1 MSYSITTKDG
11 ITVSDIPD
19 DIKPDD
25 PILKD
30 HVAKIRAGKL
40 ETPGM
45 AKSALAGLGYGT
57 GQVGLTLQ
65 ELAGKGLS
73 ALGAEETGK
82 ALQEDVA
89 QGRQKLKS
97 EFFPYQVANPMSAGT
112 GEFVSEA
119 ALTAP
124 VGGVIAKPFMAA
136 AKYAPVAG
144 RIGQAIGSAGFDV
157 APAATTLGKVGNA
170 ALRVG
175 GGAVTGGAAA
185 GLVNPE
191 EAGAGAAG
199 GALFGAAAK
208 PVGAMLGAGLR
219 KFVPDRAAD
228 AEVMSATA
236 NGLKTL
242 MLDLQ
247 DAGVDPKNVPKETID
262 WVGSQLRE
270 AYRQGKEI
278 DPAALLRKHDFEM
291 LGIQPLRGQIT
302 RDATQFAQERNLR
315 GAMPAIQERLTE
327 QNRNLQDIFGKPA
340 SMAEEAYSGGK
351 TLIDELAAQEAAASK
366 RVSELYQAARQS
378 AGKDLEIPMQGLA
391 QDFGDVMNR
400 YSQNVINALPVKE
413 FEKYGLMGGKQ
424 TKLFTV
430 EEADKLLKTINANQ
444 SNDPAVINALK
455 ELRKAVKN
463 SVMSI
468 ADDGG
473 VFAPAVQA
481 AKERFQMLEK
491 IPAMGAVYQGNAIAD
506 NFVKKYVI
514 QSDTDSVKNLAN
526 ALRGT
531 PAFDQ
536 AKAQMAEDIR
546 RAAFGEGITAD
557 SAIRPELLAKKLREL
572 GSEKMSAFFSPSEMQ
587 RYDAAVRVA
596 NYIAKHP
603 SDAPVN
609 TSNTLVASLMQT
621 PAAKLLGK
629 AASKIPGADIAVGAA
644 NALTGAVKNEVAANK
659 ALKAEIPATK
669 LELNEAQR
677 RLLAKVL
684 GGSGAA
690 AGVLSQ

>member
-1 MSYSITTKDG
+1 MGYSITTKDG

-19 DIKPDD
+19 EIKPDD

-73 ALGAEETGK
+73 ALGAEQTGR

-97 EFFPYQVANPMSAGT
+97 EFFPYQVANPMSAGA
-112 GEFVSEA
+112 GEFASEA
-119 ALTAP
+119 LVTAP
-124 VGGVIAKPFMAA
+124 VGGVIAKPLMAA
-136 AKYAPVAG
+136 GKYVPSLEKVG
-144 RIGQAIGSAGFDV
+144 RAIGSAGFDV
-157 APAATTLGKVGNA
+157 APAATTMGKVGNA

-191 EAGAGAAG
+191 DVGSGATG
-199 GALFGAAAK
+199 GALFGVAAK
-208 PVGAMLGAGLR
+208 PVGSVLGAGLR
-219 KFVPDRAAD
+219 KLVPAKAAALEAD
-228 AEVMSATA
+228 SATA
-236 NGLKTL
+236 NGLKQL
-242 MLDLQ
+242 VKDLE
-247 DAGVDPKNVPKETID
+247 DSGVAPESIPKETID
-262 WVGSQLRE
+262 YVGARLRE
-270 AYRQGKEI
+270 AYSKGKEI
-278 DPAALLRKHDFEM
+278 DPAALLRKQDFDL

-302 RDATQFAQERNLR
+302 RDAAQYAQERNLR

-327 QNRNLQDIFGKPA
+327 QNRNLQNIFGKPA
-340 SMAEEAYSGGK
+340 SQATEAYQAGNVLMG
-351 TLIDELAAQEAAASK
+351 ELGAQEAAASK
-366 RVSELYQAARQS
+366 RVSELYKAARQS
-378 AGKDLEIPMQGLA
+378 AGKDLEVPMGGLA
-391 QDFGDVMNR
+391 NDYMTVLDEFGDKVPSGVRN
-400 YSQNVINALPVKE
+400 QFKK
-413 FEKYGLMGGKQ
+413 FGLEGQKQ

-430 EEADKLLKTINANQ
+430 EEADKLGKVINANV
-444 SNDPAVINALK
+444 SNDPATNAALGR
-455 ELRKAVKN
+455 LRNAVKD

-473 VFAPAVQA
+473 VFGPAVKA
-481 AKERFQMLEK
+481 AKERFQMLES
-491 IPAMGAVYQGNAIAD
+491 IPAMGAVQAKTAIPD
-506 NFVKKYVI
+506 NFVQKYVI
-514 QSDTDSVKNLAN
+514 KSDTDSVKRLAET
-526 ALRGT
+526 LRGT
-531 PAFDQ
+531 PSFDQ

-557 SAIRPELLAKKLREL
+557 AAIRPELLAKKLREL
-572 GSEKMSAFFSPSEMQ
+572 GTEKMSAFFDPIEMK
-587 RYDAAVRVA
+587 RYEAAVRVA

-609 TSNTLVASLMQT
+609 TSNTLVASLMQS
-621 PAAKLLGK
+621 PVGQLVGK
-629 AASKIPGADIAVGAA
+629 AASRIPGADLAIGAV
-644 NALTGAVKNEVAANK
+644 NAVTGAVKNEVAAGK

-684 GGSGAA
+684 GGAGAA

>member
-1 MSYSITTKDG
+1 MGYSITTKDG

-65 ELAGKGLS
+65 DLAGKGLS

-97 EFFPYQVANPMSAGT
+97 EFFPYQVANPMSAST
-112 GEFVSEA
+112 GEFAAEA

-144 RIGQAIGSAGFDV
+144 RIGQAIESAGFNV
-157 APAATTLGKVGNA
+157 APAATTMGKVGNA

-191 EAGAGAAG
+191 DVGSGATG
-199 GALFGAAAK
+199 GALFGVAAK
-208 PVGAMLGAGLR
+208 PVGSLLGAGLR
-219 KFVPDRAAD
+219 KLVPEKAAALEAD
-228 AEVMSATA
+228 SATA
-236 NGLKTL
+236 NGLKQLVKDLEDSGVAPENIPRETL
-242 MLDLQ
+242 
-247 DAGVDPKNVPKETID
+247 D

-278 DPAALLRKHDFEM
+278 DPAALLRKHDFEL

-302 RDATQFAQERNLR
+302 RDATQYAQERNLR

-327 QNRNLQDIFGKPA
+327 QNRTLQDIFGKPA
-340 SMAEEAYSGGK
+340 SKAQEAYQAGNVLMG
-351 TLIDELAAQEAAASK
+351 ELGAQEAAASK

-378 AGKDLEIPMQGLA
+378 AGKDLEIPLGGLA
-391 QDFGDVMNR
+391 NDYMTVLDEFGDKVPSGVRN
-400 YSQNVINALPVKE
+400 QFKK
-413 FEKYGLMGGKQ
+413 FGLEGEKQ

-430 EEADKLLKTINANQ
+430 EEADKLGKVINANV
-444 SNDPAVINALK
+444 SNDPATNAALGR
-455 ELRKAVKN
+455 LRNAVKD
-463 SVMSI
+463 SVMNI
-468 ADDGG
+468 AEDGG
-473 VFAPAVQA
+473 VFAPAVKA
-481 AKERFQMLEK
+481 AKERFKMLED
-491 IPAMGAVYQGNAIAD
+491 IPAMGAVQKGKAIPD
-506 NFVKKYVI
+506 NFVQKYVI
-514 QSDTDSVKNLAN
+514 KSDTDSVKRLADT
-526 ALRGT
+526 LRDT

-536 AKAQMAEDIR
+536 AKAQMAEDLR

-557 SAIRPELLAKKLREL
+557 AAIRPEMLARKLREL
-572 GSEKMSAFFSPSEMQ
+572 GSEKMSAFFSPQEMQ
-587 RYDAAVRVA
+587 RYEAAVRVA
-596 NYIAKHP
+596 NYIEKHP
-603 SDAPVN
+603 NAAPVN
-609 TSNTLVASLMQT
+609 TSNTLVASLMQS
-621 PAAKLLGK
+621 PVGKLAGK
-629 AASKIPGADIAVGAA
+629 AASKIPGAELAIGAA
-644 NALTGAVKNEVAANK
+644 NAVTGAVKNEVAAGK

-677 RLLAKVL
+677 KFLAKVL
-684 GGSGAA
+684 GGVGAA
-690 AGVLSQ
+690 AGVLGQ

>member
-1 MSYSITTKDG
+1 MGYSITTKDG

-97 EFFPYQVANPMSAGT
+97 EFFPYQVANPMSAGA
-112 GEFVSEA
+112 GEFASEA

-144 RIGQAIGSAGFDV
+144 RVGQAISSAGFDV
-157 APAATTLGKVGNA
+157 APAATTLGKAGNA

-191 EAGAGAAG
+191 EMGSGAAG
-199 GALFGAAAK
+199 GALFGVAAK
-208 PVGAMLGAGLR
+208 PVGSVLGAGLR
-219 KFVPDRAAD
+219 KLVPAKAAALE
-228 AEVMSATA
+228 AESATA
-236 NGLKTL
+236 NGLKQL
-242 MLDLQ
+242 VKDLE
-247 DAGVDPKNVPKETID
+247 DSGVAPENIPKETID
-262 WVGSQLRE
+262 WVGSQLRQ

-278 DPAALLRKHDFEM
+278 DPAALLRKHDFEL

-302 RDATQFAQERNLR
+302 RDATQYAQEKNLR

-327 QNRNLQDIFGKPA
+327 QNRTLQDIFGKPA
-340 SMAEEAYSGGK
+340 SKAQEAYAGGNV
-351 TLIDELAAQEAAASK
+351 LMGELATQEAAASK
-366 RVSELYQAARQS
+366 RVSELYKAGRQS
-378 AGKDLEIPMQGLA
+378 AGKDLEVPMGGLA
-391 QDFGDVMNR
+391 NDYMTVLDEFGDKVPSGVRN
-400 YSQNVINALPVKE
+400 QFKK
-413 FEKYGLMGGKQ
+413 FGLEGQKQ

-430 EEADKLLKTINANQ
+430 EEADKLGKVINANV
-444 SNDPAVINALK
+444 SNDPATNAALGR
-455 ELRKAVKN
+455 LRNAVKD

-473 VFAPAVQA
+473 VFGPAVKA
-481 AKERFQMLEK
+481 AKERFKMLEE
-491 IPAMGAVYQGNAIAD
+491 IPAMGAVQQGNAIAD
-506 NFVKKYVI
+506 NFVQKYVI
-514 QSDTDSVKNLAN
+514 KADTNSVKRLADT
-526 ALRGT
+526 LRDT

-536 AKAQMAEDIR
+536 AKAQMAEDLR

-557 SAIRPELLAKKLREL
+557 SAIRPEMLAKKLREL
-572 GSEKMSAFFSPSEMQ
+572 GTEKMSAFFSPGEMK
-587 RYDAAVRVA
+587 RYEAAVRVA
-596 NYIAKHP
+596 NYIEKHP
-603 SDAPVN
+603 NAAPVN
-609 TSNTLVASLMQT
+609 TSNTLVASLMQS
-621 PAAKLLGK
+621 PAGKLVGK
-629 AASKIPGADIAVGAA
+629 AASHIPGADIAVGLT
-644 NALTGAVKNEVAANK
+644 NAVTGAVKNEVAAGK

-677 RLLAKVL
+677 KFLAKVL
-684 GGSGAA
+684 GGAGAA
-690 AGVLSQ
+690 AGVLGQ

>member
-1 MSYSITTKDG
+1 MGYSITTKDG

-19 DIKPDD
+19 EIKPDD
-25 PILKD
+25 QILKD

-157 APAATTLGKVGNA
+157 TPAATTLGKVGNA

-199 GALFGAAAK
+199 GALFGVAAK

-228 AEVMSATA
+228 AEAMSATA

-247 DAGVDPKNVPKETID
+247 DAGVDPKNVPKDTID
-262 WVGSQLRE
+262 WVGGQLLQ

-278 DPAALLRKHDFEM
+278 DPAALLRKHDFEL

-302 RDATQFAQERNLR
+302 REATQYAQERNLR
-315 GAMPAIQERLTE
+315 GAMPSIQERLTE
-327 QNRNLQDIFGKPA
+327 QNRTLQDIFGKPA
-340 SMAEEAYSGGK
+340 SKAEEAYAGGK
-351 TLIDELAAQEAAASK
+351 ILMGELGAQEKEASK

-378 AGKDLEIPMQGLA
+378 AGKDLEVPMGGLA
-391 QDFGDVMNR
+391 NDYMTILDEFGDRVPSGVRN
-400 YSQNVINALPVKE
+400 QFKK
-413 FEKYGLMGGKQ
+413 FGLEGEKQ

-430 EEADKLLKTINANQ
+430 EEADKLGKVINANV
-444 SNDPAVINALK
+444 SNDPATNAALGR
-455 ELRKAVKN
+455 LRNAVKD
-463 SVMSI
+463 SVMNI
-468 ADDGG
+468 AEDGG
-473 VFAPAVQA
+473 VFAPAVKA
-481 AKERFQMLEK
+481 AKERFQMLES
-491 IPAMGAVYQGNAIAD
+491 IPAMGAVQEGNAIAD

-531 PAFDQ
+531 AAFDQ

-572 GSEKMSAFFSPSEMQ
+572 GTEKMSAFFNPSEMQ
-587 RYDAAVRVA
+587 RYEAAVRVA
-596 NYIAKHP
+596 NYIEKHP
-603 SDAPVN
+603 NAAPVN

>member
-1 MSYSITTKDG
+1 MGYSITTKDG

-112 GEFVSEA
+112 GEFAAEA

-136 AKYAPVAG
+136 AKYAPAAG
-144 RIGQAIGSAGFDV
+144 RIGQAIESAGFNV
-157 APAATTLGKVGNA
+157 APAATTMGKVGNA

-191 EAGAGAAG
+191 DVGSGAGA

-208 PVGAMLGAGLR
+208 PIGSLFGAGLR
-219 KFVPDRAAD
+219 KLVPEQAAALE
-228 AEVMSATA
+228 AEGATA
-236 NGLKTL
+236 NGLKQL
-242 MLDLQ
+242 VRDLE
-247 DAGVDPKNVPKETID
+247 DSGVAPENIPKETLD
-262 WVGSQLRE
+262 WVGSQLLQ

-278 DPAALLRKHDFEM
+278 DPAALLRKHDFEL

-302 RDATQFAQERNLR
+302 RDAAQYAQEKNLR

-327 QNRNLQDIFGKPA
+327 QNRTLQDIFGKPA
-340 SMAEEAYSGGK
+340 SQAQEAYQAGNVLMG
-351 TLIDELAAQEAAASK
+351 ELGAQEAAASK
-366 RVSELYQAARQS
+366 RVSDLYKAARQS
-378 AGKDLEIPMQGLA
+378 AGKDLEVPMGGLA
-391 QDFGDVMNR
+391 NDFGDVMSR
-400 YSQNVINALPVKE
+400 YSQNVLNALPIKE

-430 EEADKLLKTINANQ
+430 EEADKLLKTINANK
-444 SNDPAVINALK
+444 SNDPAVLNALG
-455 ELRKAVKN
+455 ELRTAVKN
-463 SVMSI
+463 SVMNI
-468 ADDGG
+468 AEDGG
-473 VFAPAVQA
+473 VFAPAVKA
-481 AKERFQMLEK
+481 AKERFQMLEE
-491 IPAMGAVYQGNAIAD
+491 IPAMGAVQSKAAIPD
-506 NFVKKYVI
+506 NFVQKYVI
-514 QSDTDSVKNLAN
+514 KSDTNSVKRLAE
-526 ALRGT
+526 ALRDT

-557 SAIRPELLAKKLREL
+557 AAIRPEMLARKLREL

-587 RYDAAVRVA
+587 RYEAAVRVA
-596 NYIAKHP
+596 NYIEKHP
-603 SDAPVN
+603 NATPVN
-609 TSNTLVASLMQT
+609 TSNTLVASLMQS
-621 PAAKLLGK
+621 PMGKLAGR
-629 AASKIPGADIAVGAA
+629 AASHIPGADIAVGAA
-644 NALTGAVKNEVAANK
+644 NAVTGAVKNEVAAGK

-677 RLLAKVL
+677 KLLAKVL
-684 GGSGAA
+684 GGAGAA
-690 AGVLSQ
+690 AGVLGQ

>member
-1 MSYSITTKDG
+1 MGYSITTKDG

-25 PILKD
+25 PILKE
-30 HVAKIRAGKL
+30 HVAKIRAGTF
-40 ETPGM
+40 EAPGM
-45 AKSALAGLGYGT
+45 AKSAAAGLGYGT

-65 ELAGKGLS
+65 QLAGKGLS
-73 ALGAEETGK
+73 ALGAEETGR
-82 ALQEDVA
+82 ALQEDVEK
-89 QGRQKLKS
+89 GRRKLKE
-97 EFFPYQVANPMSAGT
+97 EFFPYQVANPMSAGA
-112 GEFVSEA
+112 GEFASEA

-136 AKYAPVAG
+136 AKFAPVAG
-144 RIGQAIGSAGFDV
+144 RVGQAIESAGFNV
-157 APAATTLGKVGNA
+157 APATTTMGKVGNA

-175 GGAVTGGAAA
+175 GGAATGGAAA

-191 EAGAGAAG
+191 DVGSGAAA

-208 PVGAMLGAGLR
+208 PIGSVFGAGLR
-219 KFVPDRAAD
+219 KLVPEKAAALE
-228 AEVMSATA
+228 AESATA
-236 NGLKTL
+236 NGLKQLVRDLEDSGVAPENIPRETL
-242 MLDLQ
+242 
-247 DAGVDPKNVPKETID
+247 D

-270 AYRQGKEI
+270 AYRQGREI

-302 RDATQFAQERNLR
+302 RDATQYAQERNLR
-315 GAMPAIQERLTE
+315 GVMPAIQERLTE
-327 QNRNLQDIFGKPA
+327 QNRTLQDIFGKPA
-340 SMAEEAYSGGK
+340 AQAQEAYAGGK
-351 TLIDELAAQEAAASK
+351 TIMGELGAQEAAASK
-366 RVSELYQAARQS
+366 NVSELYKAARQS
-378 AGKDLEIPMQGLA
+378 AGKDLEVPMQGLA
-391 QDFGDVMNR
+391 QDFGDVMSR
-400 YSQNVINALPVKE
+400 YSQNVLNALPVKE

-444 SNDPAVINALK
+444 SNDPAVLRALG
-455 ELRKAVKN
+455 ELRTAVKN
-463 SVMSI
+463 SVLNI
-468 ADDGG
+468 AEDGG
-473 VFAPAVQA
+473 VFAPAVKA
-481 AKERFQMLEK
+481 AKERYQMLES
-491 IPAMGAVYQGNAIAD
+491 IPAMGAVQQGNAIAD
-506 NFVKKYVI
+506 NFVQKYVI
-514 QSDTDSVKNLAN
+514 KSDTDSVKSLAD

-557 SAIRPELLAKKLREL
+557 AAIRPEMLARKLREL

-587 RYDAAVRVA
+587 KYEAAVRVA

-603 SDAPVN
+603 SDAAVN
-609 TSNTLVASLMQT
+609 TSNSLVAALMQSPT
-621 PAAKLLGK
+621 AKLVGR
-629 AASKIPGADIAVGAA
+629 AASRIPGADIAAGAA
-644 NALTGAVKNEVAANK
+644 NALTGAVKNEVAAGQ
-659 ALKAEIPATK
+659 ALKAEIPAAK

-677 RLLAKVL
+677 KLLAKVL

-690 AGVLSQ
+690 VGILGQ